1 MRIEIILF
9 LITGAVIANIYY
21 EGTLIKRLM
30 IYKKYYKMAGIV
42 VTALTIY
49 YILKYNP
56 TKANQILCYSNEYL
70 KYMPIDK
77 NTSNMIS
84 PILDFT
90 KNQRWGGELDSANNT
105 VLGFPNNSMSA
116 PNQSVQRQYT
126 ASTNYA
132 KVKRSVSETKKKFV
146 ASRQNW
152 HCGNCNNVLNHT
164 FEIDHI
170 LSLNNGGSNHVDNL
184 VALCPAC
191 HREKTAMENME
202 SQI

>member
-9 LITGAVIANIYY
+9 LVTGAIMANIYY
-21 EGTLIKRLM
+21 EGTLIKKLM
-30 IYKKYYKMAGIV
+30 VYKKYYKMAGIV
-42 VTALTIY
+42 LGALTVY

-56 TKANQILCYSNEYL
+56 AKAKQIICSSDEYL

-77 NTSNMIS
+77 NTSSFIS

-90 KNQRWGGELDSANNT
+90 KKQKWGGELEGENRT
-105 VLGFPNNSMSA
+105 VLGFPDT
-116 PNQSVQRQYT
+116 T
-126 ASTNYA
+126 ASHHRPRSDTNYA

-146 ASRQNW
+146 ASRQQW
-152 HCGNCNNVLNHT
+152 HCGNCNNILNHT

-170 LSLNNGGSNHVDNL
+170 ISLNNGGSNHVDNL

>member
-9 LITGAVIANIYY
+9 VITGAIIANIYY
-21 EGTLIKRLM
+21 EGTLIKKLM
-30 IYKKYYKMAGIV
+30 VYKKYYKMAGIV
-42 VTALTIY
+42 IGALTVY

-56 TKANQILCYSNEYL
+56 AKAKQILCSSNEYL
-70 KYMPIDK
+70 KYVPIDK
-77 NTSNMIS
+77 GTSSMIS

-90 KNQRWGGELDSANNT
+90 KNQNWGGEFESAT
-105 VLGFPNNSMSA
+105 TPVLGFPNRVA
-116 PNQSVQRQYT
+116 PRQPDKYRQS
-126 ASTNYA
+126 SESNYA

-152 HCGNCNNVLNHT
+152 HCGNCNNILNHT

>member
-9 LITGAVIANIYY
+9 VITGAIMANIYY
-21 EGTLIKRLM
+21 EGTLIKKLM

-42 VTALTIY
+42 FAALTIY

-56 TKANQILCYSNEYL
+56 SKAKQILYSSDEYL
-70 KYMPIDK
+70 KYIPIDK
-77 NTSNMIS
+77 NTSSVIS

-90 KNQRWGGELDSANNT
+90 KKQNWGGELESANHSI
-105 VLGFPNNSMSA
+105 LGFPDNTSS
-116 PNQSVQRQYT
+116 QQYQQRQR
-126 ASTNYA
+126 SNTNFT
-132 KVKRSVSETKKKFV
+132 KIKRSVSETKKKFV
-146 ASRQNW
+146 ASRQQW
-152 HCGNCNNVLNHT
+152 HCGSCSNILNHT

-191 HREKTAMENME
+191 HREKTATENME